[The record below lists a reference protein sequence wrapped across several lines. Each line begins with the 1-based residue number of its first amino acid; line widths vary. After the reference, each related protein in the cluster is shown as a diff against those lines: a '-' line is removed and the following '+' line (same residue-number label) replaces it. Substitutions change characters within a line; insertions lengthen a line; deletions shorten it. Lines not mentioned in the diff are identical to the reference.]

1 MRNWL
6 SWFGWRRSA
15 PQHDVVLYTRVGCH
29 LCDDAKAMLQR
40 YLPHCPIVEVDIDTD
55 PELRKQYDIEVPV
68 VQIDGQ
74 VRFRGRINE
83 VLLRR
88 LIRHG

>member
-55 PELRKQYDIEVPV
+55 PELSKSRSSKSMDRFAFV
-68 VQIDGQ
+68 DGSTKSCS
-74 VRFRGRINE
+74 VD
-83 VLLRR
+83 
-88 LIRHG
+88 